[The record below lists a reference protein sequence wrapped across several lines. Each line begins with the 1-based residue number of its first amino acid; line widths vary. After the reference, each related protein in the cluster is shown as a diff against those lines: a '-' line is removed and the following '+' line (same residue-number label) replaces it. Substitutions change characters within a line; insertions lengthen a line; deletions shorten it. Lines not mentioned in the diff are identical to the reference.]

1 MGAGY
6 GMRGLGWNSLALLGA
21 LGAMSLPAAAQ
32 VRTVDP
38 NSAID
43 RDLSPPPPPA
53 DNAPTDAGEPVA
65 AEPAP
70 QNAPPPPPAPA
81 PVVQTADGRPADP
94 STYTKGDVLDAAEGV
109 FGKGAK
115 GLAELVEKILK
126 DQGQPNAYIA
136 GREASAAVGIGLRY
150 GSGMMSHKVEGMRKI
165 YWTGPSIGFD
175 LGGDATKVF
184 VLVYNLYDSQDV
196 YKRYPAAEGRVYV
209 VGGFSAAYLRR
220 GNIVLIPVRLGVG
233 WRLGA
238 NIGYMKFSEKSRI
251 LPF

>member
-6 GMRGLGWNSLALLGA
+6 GMRGLGWNSLALLAA

-43 RDLSPPPPPA
+43 RDLAPPPPPA

-70 QNAPPPPPAPA
+70 QHAPPPPSAAPA
-81 PVVQTADGRPADP
+81 PVAQTADGRPADP

-115 GLAELVEKILK
+115 GLAELVEKVLK

-136 GREASAAVGIGLRY
+136 GR
-150 GSGMMSHKVEGMRKI
+150 
-165 YWTGPSIGFD
+165 
-175 LGGDATKVF
+175 
-184 VLVYNLYDSQDV
+184 
-196 YKRYPAAEGRVYV
+196 
-209 VGGFSAAYLRR
+209 
-220 GNIVLIPVRLGVG
+220 
-233 WRLGA
+233 
-238 NIGYMKFSEKSRI
+238 
-251 LPF
+251 